1 MSAPMHTNTIVT
13 VGGAAMLLVMG
24 RVQARETTTMEKTVE
39 AAQEQHKSVTP
50 ASRPLRER
58 DYSFAWWPNGFRK
71 ENGDSSADVFC
82 VESGRYAFTL
92 DLADL
97 SKARLGRI
105 DGLGYLSASK
115 TGPKPLTGLPPAQFT
130 IELEHEGKVYRAIS
144 CLAGRTRDARNAIM
158 LESGRFAQR
167 YRFPQLQFRDDA
179 GKPLETDST
188 LELVAWPSS
197 LTFSLKAAPD
207 CAYENGPCPGITGA
221 GHAIR
226 AQPVDVP
233 HGPELD
239 PQVFTLEVWVGIP
252 KRLSVLNR
260 HHWLIGKNANE
271 WQEGN
276 FGFLLTRETV
286 TAIMNIGGGRDNV
299 YRVEKRHALRPGG
312 WHHLAMSYD
321 NDTLRFYVDGRPAG
335 STKVGKVRTPGNG
348 KLRIGGRPD
357 GHGKPVHALFD
368 ELRIWNR
375 ALRKD
380 EVMAHAKAPDRFSR
394 DGLSWHMSF
403 DEDAEP
409 GHEFAVPDLDG
420 ATMRVS
426 LNEWAV
432 EKHVSGGWGFGAT
445 REFVLHCPMEDE
457 AWRNAPIQFT
467 AKGSKGMVYQT
478 RYENGMGAYVVD
490 VPKFERDWKTGYT
503 DIRNHDEV
511 ELRIGNKGSDQHYVP
526 VLFDVK
532 KPANITGQTPILC
545 DAEGRPTGIPV
556 QLSKNWHHGAYSKF
570 YAILPAAPG
579 PTEYRL
585 RIAYG
590 FWGQLP
596 AASHA
601 QLSLYGY
608 GGNGRWDQLAIGCW
622 GETMCFDMDNSLT
635 TMMVTD
641 VRMLMTRN
649 GKDGRRWSWTDG
661 GWGGDWLEVNR
672 GSDNKLFPVDLK
684 TAYLAHGPCLT
695 DVRYSGFYGK
705 ERDVAFE
712 ARVATLRTDD
722 HNRVCQHLRY
732 QFTKQLGA
740 DGSHLFKMGPNNN
753 LLTPHIAYGNRN
765 GLIAEHRVPSN
776 LGAQSVFREQT
787 ALTGQGPWWVAFPG
801 SFFSRS
807 KDWGTGSR
815 GLIIR
820 SFRAV
825 HGGKAYGN
833 PVVSFPVQKLDKARK
848 LVGLNLELVV
858 PKGVAQFMPGD
869 TIEMD
874 VEWITVPRVA
884 DDYYG
889 PNKAFL
895 AHLQQNP
902 KSWKTVYREAIGN
915 DLEVSVTGGELLY
928 RYPIIVA
935 ASRPEVEVS
944 IKGGVGGV
952 PIRFEGLRSSTGYTL
967 CRLQGD
973 RRIPLDQSVHGNDFW
988 QTDYDAESGTYRV
1001 SFNLVLDGSGETTW
1015 VLAQR

>member
-1 MSAPMHTNTIVT
+1 MHMNTIAAI
-13 VGGAAMLLVMG
+13 GAGAMLIAMG
-24 RVQARETTTMEKTVE
+24 CSQAQEATTVRRTTE
-39 AAQEQHKSVTP
+39 AAQAQRKC
-50 ASRPLRER
+50 

-71 ENGDSSADVFC
+71 EKADSSANVFC
-82 VESGRYAFTL
+82 VESGHYGFTL
-92 DLADL
+92 DTADF

-105 DGLGYLSASK
+105 DGLGYLSASG
-115 TGPKPLTGLPPAQFT
+115 TGSRPLAGLPPAQFK
-130 IELEHEGKVYRAIS
+130 IEIEHQGKVYRAVS
-144 CLAGRTRDARNAIM
+144 CLAGRRRDARSAIL

-167 YRFPQLQFRDDA
+167 YRFPGLQFRDDT
-179 GKPLETDST
+179 GKTLETDST

-197 LTFSLKAAPD
+197 LTFALRAAPD
-207 CAYENGPCPGITGA
+207 CAYESGPCPGIVGA
-221 GHAIR
+221 GRAIR
-226 AQPVDVP
+226 GEPMDLP

-239 PQVFTLEVWVGIP
+239 PQMFTLEAWVRIP
-252 KRLSVLNR
+252 SKLSVHNR
-260 HHWLIGKNANE
+260 HHWLVGKNANE

-276 FGFLLTRETV
+276 FGLMLNRETV

-299 YRVEKRHALRPGG
+299 CRLDKPHALRPGP

-321 NDTLRFYVDGRPAG
+321 NNTLRFYVDGRPAG
-335 STKVGKVRTPGNG
+335 STKIGKVRTPGNG

-375 ALRKD
+375 ALRSD
-380 EVMAHAKAPDRFSR
+380 EVMAHAKVPDRFDRS
-394 DGLSWHMSF
+394 GLSWHMSF
-403 DEDAEP
+403 DEDANP
-409 GHEFAVPDLDG
+409 RQQLTTPNLDG
-420 ATMRVS
+420 ARMRVS

-432 EKHVSGGWGFGAT
+432 EKQVSGRW
-445 REFVLHCPMEDE
+445 EFDVTKELVLHCPIGDE
-457 AWRNAPIQFT
+457 AWRSASIMFA
-467 AKGSKGMVYQT
+467 AKGSKGMEYRTQ
-478 RYENGMGAYVVD
+478 YESAMGAYVVD
-490 VPKFERDWKTGYT
+490 VPEFERDWQTGYT
-503 DIRNHDEV
+503 DVRNCDEV
-511 ELRIGNKGSDQHYVP
+511 EFRVDNPSSDRHYVP

-532 KPANITGQTPILC
+532 KPANITGQTPIMC

-570 YAILPAAPG
+570 YAIMPCPPG
-579 PTEYRL
+579 QTEYRL

-590 FWGQLP
+590 FWGKLP

-622 GETMCFDMDNSLT
+622 GETMCLDMDNSLT

-649 GKDGRRWSWTDG
+649 GKDGRKWSWSDG
-661 GWGGDWLEVNR
+661 GWGGDWLGVNR
-672 GSDNKLFPVDLK
+672 GPDNKLLPVDLK

-722 HNRVCQHLRY
+722 HNRVFQQLRY
-732 QFTKQLGA
+732 RFIKQLGVH
-740 DGSHLFKMGPNNN
+740 GSHLFKMGPNNN
-753 LLTPHIAYGNRN
+753 LLTPRIAYGNRD
-765 GLIAEHRVPSN
+765 GLIAEHTVPGN
-776 LGAQSVFREQT
+776 LGAKSVFREQIV
-787 ALTGQGPWWVAFPG
+787 LTGQGPWWVAFPG
-801 SFFSRS
+801 SFFSRA

-820 SFRAV
+820 SFKAV
-825 HGGKAYGN
+825 YGGKAYGN
-833 PVVSFPVQKLDKARK
+833 PVVSFPAQLLDKARK
-848 LVGLNLELVV
+848 LAGLNLELVV
-858 PKGVAQFMPGD
+858 PKGISQFMPGD
-869 TIEMD
+869 MIDMD
-874 VEWITVPRVA
+874 LEWITVPRVA

-915 DLEVSVTGGELLY
+915 NLEVNVAGGKLLHG
-928 RYPIIVA
+928 YPIIVA
-935 ASRPEVEVS
+935 ASGPQVEVT
-944 IKGGVGGV
+944 IKGGVGVV
-952 PIRFEGLRSSTGYTL
+952 PIRFEGLRSANGYAL
-967 CRLQGD
+967 YRLQGG

-988 QTDYDAESGTYRV
+988 QTDYDAESGTYNM
-1001 SFNLVLDGSGETTW
+1001 SFNLVFDAGGETTW
-1015 VLAQR
+1015 VLAK